1 MSPDERPPEPAL
13 LEVSKGHPEVSND
26 PWRETLGTLLLYAVA
41 LLAYAL
47 LGMYWHFLLSWTR
60 GFLFALVVIWL
71 LPLLYQRLRR

>member
-1 MSPDERPPEPAL
+1 MPDEPLIPAHP
-13 LEVSKGHPEVSND
+13 EVSKGHPEASED

>member
-1 MSPDERPPEPAL
+1 VPDEPLIPAL
-13 LEVSKGHPEVSND
+13 LEVSKGHPEVSED

-60 GFLFALVVIWL
+60 GFLFAFFTIWL
-71 LPLLYQRLRR
+71 LPALFRRWRP

>member
-1 MSPDERPPEPAL
+1 MPEEPPPEPARP
-13 LEVSKGHPEVSND
+13 EVSKD

-60 GFLFALVVIWL
+60 GFLFAFFTIWL
-71 LPLLYQRLRR
+71 LPALFRRWRP